1 MKQFLKF
8 TLASILGTAIVLV
21 FMCFMS
27 FLMLGAMMAAD
38 EGEVSLKN
46 GMILRI
52 SLDGKIESQQSDDF
66 FSFLLKEDER
76 VEADELISAIREAR
90 TNDKIKGI
98 YLEGGAVSADLVVLS
113 DVRREL
119 DEFKQSGKF
128 VLAYADNYDQTTYYL
143 ASVADTVLLNPT
155 GQLDWHGATALV
167 PFYTELLEMIGVK
180 AEVVKVGKF
189 KGAVEP
195 YLLTEMSPENRLQYQ
210 QYIDGIWNDLCTPVS
225 ASRGIP
231 VDSLKAYAGRYMA
244 FAAPE
249 EYVNLHFI
257 DALAYDSEVRDRLRS
272 LSEKDK
278 VKFVSPQELAK
289 LAKSSGRGKN
299 LVSVYYVEGSIVNSE
314 SPLNMLQGQ
323 QLIVADKVVK
333 DLDELSADDD
343 IKAVVL
349 RVNSPGGDAAASE
362 RIWQAVKSLKE
373 KKPVVVSMGDYAAS
387 GGYYISCGASKI
399 YADPLT
405 LTGSIGIY
413 GLLFDQSTLLNDKL
427 KIHFDVVKTNEGAD
441 FGNPGR
447 SFTEQETGAL
457 QAYVD
462 RGYESFLSAVA
473 QGRGM
478 TNEDVDEIAQGR
490 IWTGRQALEIN
501 LVDSLGS
508 LDDATA
514 EAARMA
520 SLDKWTVSIYSAKSS
535 WMEKLLETPGDD
547 YMEGELRSL
556 LGIYYEPLLSVA
568 AACEG
573 SGLQARMWGM
583 PQFK

>member
-8 TLASILGTAIVLV
+8 TLASILGMVIVLA

-38 EGEVSLKN
+38 EGKVSLKS
-46 GMILRI
+46 GMVLRI
-52 SLDGKIESQQSDDF
+52 PLDGKIVSQQSDDI
-66 FSFLLKEDER
+66 FSLFWDDDESL
-76 VEADELISAIREAR
+76 EAEELIAAIVQASE
-90 TNDKIKGI
+90 NDKIKGI

-113 DVRREL
+113 DVRHALE
-119 DEFKQSGKF
+119 EFKQSGKF
-128 VLAYADNYDQTTYYL
+128 VLAYADNYDETTYYL

-155 GQLDWHGATALV
+155 GMLDWHGATAVV
-167 PFYTELLEMIGVK
+167 PFYTELLEMIGVR
-180 AEVVKVGKF
+180 AEVVKVGKY
-189 KGAVEP
+189 KSAVEP
-195 YLLTEMSPENRLQYQ
+195 YVLTEMSPENRLQYQ
-210 QYIDGIWNDLCTPVS
+210 EYLDGIWSDLCAPVA

-231 VDSLKAYAGRYMA
+231 VDSLKAYAGRYLA

-249 EYVNLHFI
+249 EYVNLHFV

-278 VKFVSPQELAK
+278 VKFISPRELAK
-289 LAKSSGRGKN
+289 HAKSNGGGKDV
-299 LVSVYYVEGSIVNSE
+299 VSVYYAEGSIVNSE
-314 SPLNMLQGQ
+314 SPLSLLQGQ
-323 QLIVADKVVK
+323 QLIVADKMVK
-333 DLDELSADDD
+333 DLDELSADEDV
-343 IKAVVL
+343 KAVVL
-349 RVNSPGGDAAASE
+349 RVNSPGGDAAASQ
-362 RIWQAVKSLKE
+362 RIWQAVKALKE

-399 YADPLT
+399 YAHPLT
-405 LTGSIGIY
+405 LTGSIGIF
-413 GLLFDQSTLLNDKL
+413 GLLFDQTSLLNDKL
-427 KIHFDVVKTNEGAD
+427 KLHFDVVKTNEGAD

-447 SFTEQETGAL
+447 SFSPEETQVL

-462 RGYESFLSAVA
+462 RGYETFLSVVS

-478 TNEDVDEIAQGR
+478 TKEEVDEIAQGR

-514 EAARMA
+514 EAARLA
-520 SLDKWTVSIYSAKSS
+520 SLDDWSVSVFSSQSS
-535 WMEKLLETPGDD
+535 WMDKLMETSQDD
-547 YMEGELRSL
+547 YMESRLRSL

-573 SGLQARMWGM
+573 SGLQARMWAV
-583 PQFK
+583 PVFK